1 MINFYNQNEIPFRKL
16 CLEQN
21 ATQYKFLHMH
31 TFTGFAILFSS
42 IQRNKIVV
50 GVGQVKAF
58 LVFGIDF
65 PLPQGRQRCTLMAY
79 LGYS

>member
-1 MINFYNQNEIPFRKL
+1 MQHSISSYTCILLPVD
-16 CLEQN
+16 
-21 ATQYKFLHMH
+21 A
-31 TFTGFAILFSS
+31 GFAILFSS